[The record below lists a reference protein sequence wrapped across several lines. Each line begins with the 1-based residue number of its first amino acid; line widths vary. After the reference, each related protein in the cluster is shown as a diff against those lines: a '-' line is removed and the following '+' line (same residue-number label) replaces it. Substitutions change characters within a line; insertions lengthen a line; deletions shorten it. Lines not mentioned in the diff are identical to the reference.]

1 LQGEDYLS
9 QQQKSILTLLALAGV
24 PFMMVL
30 GNSMLI
36 PVLPQMKQALDI
48 SQFKVSLVITL
59 FSVPAGL
66 AIPVLGYLSDRFR
79 RKPII
84 LLSLLVYAAGGVVA
98 GLAAALMDENAYA
111 VIMAGRIMQGIG
123 AAGTAPLAMALAGDL
138 YQKGE
143 RSKSQGVLEA
153 ANGLGKVVSPILGS
167 LVGLLAWWAVL
178 FVFPVLCIP
187 IILALWLGVKEPD
200 HKENTSSLRQYL
212 ASLRQI
218 FQQKGLFL
226 LALFLAGGI
235 VLFTLFGLLFY
246 LSDYLE
252 TKYGLDGVIKGLIIA
267 IPVLAMASTSYLTGV
282 FTAGRW
288 SLAKPLI
295 IGGLGMLAVSTGLLG
310 LLKRQIYVLVGALA
324 VGGVGT
330 GMVLTNL
337 NTLITSS
344 CVTEERG
351 MITSLYGSIRFF
363 GVAAG
368 PPLFGLLMEQSPF
381 WTFMLPTLLVVL
393 TGVVNL
399 FTIKKQGKSEQK
411 NE

>member
-1 LQGEDYLS
+1 MS
-9 QQQKSILTLLALAGV
+9 KKNIFVLLALAGV

-59 FSVPAGL
+59 FSIPAGL
-66 AIPVLGYLSDRFR
+66 AIPILGYLSDRFS

-84 LLSLLVYAAGGVVA
+84 IISLVVYALGGVIA
-98 GLAAALMDENAYA
+98 GLAAVFLQKAAYL
-111 VIMAGRIMQGIG
+111 VIMAGRILQGIG

-138 YQKGE
+138 YKSKE
-143 RSKSQGVLEA
+143 RSKSLGALEA

-167 LVGLLAWWAVL
+167 LVGLFAWWAVF
-178 FVFPVLCIP
+178 FVFPILCIP
-187 IILALWLGVKEPD
+187 LIVALLFSVKEP
-200 HKENTSSLRQYL
+200 HKETKPAPFAQYLNSLRK
-212 ASLRQI
+212 I
-218 FQQKGLFL
+218 FQKKGFFL
-226 LALFLAGGI
+226 VGLFLAGGT

-252 TKYGLDGVIKGLIIA
+252 TEYGLDGVKKGLIIA

-282 FTAGRW
+282 VASGKGK
-288 SLAKPLI
+288 LAKPLI
-295 IGGLGMLAVSTGLLG
+295 IGGLGILALSTGLLALFYRHIYLLIG
-310 LLKRQIYVLVGALA
+310 LLVL
-324 VGGVGT
+324 GGIGT

-344 CVTEERG
+344 CAKEERG

-368 PPLFGLLMEQSPF
+368 PPLFGLLMEKSIF
-381 WTFMLPTLLVVL
+381 WTFMFPALLVFVMGVL
-393 TGVVNL
+393 NQFAVQ
-399 FTIKKQGKSEQK
+399 KKILTDVGKSP
-411 NE
+411 

>member
-1 LQGEDYLS
+1 MS
-9 QQQKSILTLLALAGV
+9 QQQKSSLTMIALAGV

-59 FSVPAGL
+59 FSIPAGL
-66 AIPVLGYLSDRFR
+66 TIPILGYLSDRYR

-84 LLSLLVYAAGGVVA
+84 LLSLLVYATGGVIA
-98 GLAAALMDENAYA
+98 GLAAAFMDKNAYA

-138 YQKGE
+138 YQSGA
-143 RSKSQGVLEA
+143 RSKSLGVLEA

-167 LVGLLAWWAVL
+167 LVGLLAWWTVL

-187 IILALWLGVKEPD
+187 IILALWLGVKEPAPQ
-200 HKENTSSLRQYL
+200 ESAEPFRQYL
-212 ASLRQI
+212 SSLRQI

-226 LALFLAGGI
+226 TALFLAGGI

-282 FTAGRW
+282 FMAGRR
-288 SLAKPLI
+288 SFAKPLI
-295 IGGLGMLAVSTGLLG
+295 IGGLGLLAASTGLLG
-310 LLKRQIYVLVGALA
+310 LLARQIYVLIGALV
-324 VGGVGT
+324 VGGIGT
-330 GMVLTNL
+330 GIVLTNL

-344 CVTEERG
+344 CETEERG

-368 PPLFGLLMEQSPF
+368 PPLFGLLMEKSPF
-381 WTFMLPTLLVVL
+381 WTFMLPTLLVVFA
-393 TGVVNL
+393 GVVNL
-399 FTIKKQGKSEQK
+399 FTIKNARQK
-411 NE
+411 KN

>member
-1 LQGEDYLS
+1 M
-9 QQQKSILTLLALAGV
+9 IALAGV

-59 FSVPAGL
+59 FSIPAGL
-66 AIPVLGYLSDRFR
+66 TIPILGYLSDRYR

-84 LLSLLVYAAGGVVA
+84 LLSLLVYATGGVIA
-98 GLAAALMDENAYA
+98 GLAAAFMDKNAYA

-138 YQKGE
+138 YQSGA
-143 RSKSQGVLEA
+143 RSKSLGVLEA

-167 LVGLLAWWAVL
+167 LVGLLAWWTVL

-187 IILALWLGVKEPD
+187 IILALWLGVKEPAPQ
-200 HKENTSSLRQYL
+200 ESAEPFRQYL
-212 ASLRQI
+212 SSLRQI

-226 LALFLAGGI
+226 TALFLAGGI

-282 FTAGRW
+282 FMAGRR
-288 SLAKPLI
+288 SFAKPLI
-295 IGGLGMLAVSTGLLG
+295 IGGLGLLAASTGLLG
-310 LLKRQIYVLVGALA
+310 LLARQIYVLIGALV
-324 VGGVGT
+324 VGGIGT
-330 GMVLTNL
+330 GIVLTNL

-344 CVTEERG
+344 CETEERG

-368 PPLFGLLMEQSPF
+368 PPLFGLLMEKSPF
-381 WTFMLPTLLVVL
+381 WTFMLPTLLVVFA
-393 TGVVNL
+393 GVVNL
-399 FTIKKQGKSEQK
+399 FTIKNARQK
-411 NE
+411 KN